1 MKTGSPNNLQE
12 SEFHFESSYRF
23 REASHTKE
31 NRKSPSKGQYAL
43 QNSLQIHGPAFTDTS
58 SASED
63 DGEVDDEKSR
73 MKFLPETASESPQT
87 PNLSP
92 GATPSPLTKPG
103 SKRPGHIVTFNLT
116 APVIDVSHSSD
127 LDESC
132 PAVRRKTRPSTPF
145 LPHDNDY
152 RTLSGNASDADDEFE
167 KSEQETH
174 RGSDAEESLEESPV
188 SADKDDHGLSHKVE
202 EQLVLGKRS
211 RSTGSTKISESVRD
225 GSPIT
230 SPEEEDAPNR
240 RVFEHRNA
248 LDDEGARRVVEHVKK
263 RARFSPHVDGL
274 LHQD

>member
-1 MKTGSPNNLQE
+1 MVKAGSPTNVQE
-12 SEFHFESSYRF
+12 PEFHFESSYRC
-23 REASHTKE
+23 REANHAKE
-31 NRKSPSKGQYAL
+31 NTESPSKGQPKF
-43 QNSLQIHGPAFTDTS
+43 QNPLKIRGPAIANTS

-63 DGEVDDEKSR
+63 DGEVDNEKSR
-73 MKFLPETASESPQT
+73 AKCLPETASESPHT
-87 PNLSP
+87 PSLSP
-92 GATPSPLTKPG
+92 EATPSPLTKPV
-103 SKRPGHIVTFNLT
+103 SKRLGNTVTFNLT
-116 APVIDVSHSSD
+116 APVINLSHSSD

-174 RGSDAEESLEESPV
+174 RGSDTEGSTEDSPV
-188 SADKDDHGLSHKVE
+188 SADKDDDGLSHKVE

-211 RSTGSTKISESVRD
+211 RSTGTTDISDSVRD

-230 SPEEEDAPNR
+230 SPEEDAPNR

-248 LDDEGARRVVEHVKK
+248 LDDEGARKVVEHVKK
-263 RARFSPHVDGL
+263 RARVSPQIDGL
-274 LHQD
+274 LRKD

>member
-1 MKTGSPNNLQE
+1 MKTGSPNNPQE
-12 SEFHFESSYRF
+12 PEFHFESSYRS
-23 REASHTKE
+23 REVNHAME
-31 NRKSPSKGQYAL
+31 NTKSPSNGQPAFQSPL
-43 QNSLQIHGPAFTDTS
+43 KICGPAITDTS

-63 DGEVDDEKSR
+63 DGEVDDEKSGANC
-73 MKFLPETASESPQT
+73 LPETASESPHT

-92 GATPSPLTKPG
+92 GASPSPLTKPV
-103 SKRPGHIVTFNLT
+103 SKRQGNNVTFNLA
-116 APVIDVSHSSD
+116 APVINVSHSSD

-132 PAVRRKTRPSTPF
+132 PAVSRKTRPSTPF

-174 RGSDAEESLEESPV
+174 HGSDTEDTTEDSPV

-202 EQLVLGKRS
+202 EQLILGKRS
-211 RSTGSTKISESVRD
+211 RSTGSTEISESIRD

-230 SPEEEDAPNR
+230 SPEEDAPNR

-263 RARFSPHVDGL
+263 RARVSPQINGL
-274 LHQD
+274 LRKD